1 MLEVYRH
8 HEPLM
13 AIFQTFLDESGKFKD
28 KRVVSFCGFVSPL
41 ARVREFEE
49 EWNGLLRHFGLHCL
63 TMKRALRRKIPFS
76 PNTKAKS
83 AEERNKAFVPFIECI
98 RKHFEMGVAIT
109 VDVDAYKKWSPQA
122 KRRVGGSDDP
132 HYFAFLCAVTGASK
146 YINGQDDKFSLICD
160 DDKATAMNCYRLYS
174 RVKTINPELKRKLVS
189 ITFADDDELVPL
201 QAADLLASLSRLEAA
216 RQFHRDYYEYM
227 PSFKALTGPG
237 SGMYWGVSFYDT
249 ERLSN
254 LGNQLVKN
262 K

>member
-1 MLEVYRH
+1 
-8 HEPLM
+8 M
-13 AIFQTFLDESGKFKD
+13 AILQAFLDESGKFKD

-49 EWNGLLRHFGLHCL
+49 DWNGLLRDFELQCL

-76 PNTKAKS
+76 PNTEAKS

-146 YINGQDDKFSLICD
+146 YIKQDDKFSLVCD

-174 RVKTINPELKRKLVS
+174 RVKTVNPELKRKLVS
-189 ITFADDDELVPL
+189 ITFADDDVFVPL
-201 QAADLLASLSRLEAA
+201 QAADLLASLCRLEAA
-216 RQFHRDYYEYM
+216 RQFHRDYYEYV
-227 PSFKALTGPG
+227 PSFTALTGAG
-237 SGMYWGVSFYDT
+237 SRMYWGVSFYDT
-249 ERLSN
+249 GRLN
-254 LGNQLVKN
+254 DIGNKLIKHE
-262 K
+262 